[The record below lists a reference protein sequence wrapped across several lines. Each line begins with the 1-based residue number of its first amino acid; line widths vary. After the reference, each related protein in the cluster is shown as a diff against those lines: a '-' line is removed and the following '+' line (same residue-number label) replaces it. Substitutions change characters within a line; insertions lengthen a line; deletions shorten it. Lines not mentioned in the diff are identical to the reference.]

1 MIAFKNNFLNNL
13 DYQIHQK
20 RKLHENLIPRL
31 QERLEECIKKFD
43 KICFRQDY
51 RSIIEELT
59 AKMSKIKAEAKRSKK
74 RC

>member
-1 MIAFKNNFLNNL
+1 MIAFKNYFLSNL

-20 RKLHENLIPRL
+20 RQLNENLIPRL

-43 KICFRQDY
+43 KISIRQNY

-59 AKMSKIKAEAKRSKK
+59 AKMNRIKAESKRSRK
-74 RC
+74 RY